1 MNKSK
6 RFIASIVEIVIGVIL
21 ALCGYT
27 GIVDEYWG
35 GMGTALIFVG
45 AIMLLRQIRYR
56 TDATYKENVDVQTND
71 ERNRYL
77 RIKAWSYAGY
87 LFVLIAA
94 AISIILKIVGMDQY
108 ALAAS
113 GCVCLIV
120 VLYWFSYLILNKK
133 Y

>member
-6 RFIASIVEIVIGVIL
+6 RFIASISEIVIGVIL
-21 ALCGYT
+21 ALCGYI
-27 GIVDEYWG
+27 GLVDEYWA
-35 GMGTALIFVG
+35 GMGTALILMGGIV
-45 AIMLLRQIRYR
+45 LLRQIRYR
-56 TDATYKENVDVQTND
+56 MDETYKENVDVQAND

-77 RIKAWSYAGY
+77 RMKAWSYAGY

-94 AISIILKIVGMDQY
+94 VMSIILKIMGMDQY

-113 GCVCLIV
+113 GCVCLMV
-120 VLYWFSYLILNKK
+120 VLYWFSYLILNKR

>member
-6 RFIASIVEIVIGVIL
+6 RFIASISEIAIGVIL
-21 ALCGYT
+21 ALCGYI
-27 GIVDEYWG
+27 GLVDEYWA
-35 GMGTALIFVG
+35 GMGTALILMGGIV
-45 AIMLLRQIRYR
+45 LLRQIRYR
-56 TDATYKENVDVQTND
+56 MDETYKENVDVQAND

-77 RIKAWSYAGY
+77 RMKAWSYAGY

-94 AISIILKIVGMDQY
+94 VMSIILKIMGMDQY

-113 GCVCLIV
+113 GCVCLMV
-120 VLYWFSYLILNKK
+120 VLYWFSYLILNKR